1 MLRVGRK
8 IARSIHK
15 AITNEHSVDVSEVE
29 GVRSLHLG
37 SDTIQSS
44 MRLKDPNALEL
55 RYSRGMMVFML
66 FQKQPR
72 DLIVLGLGGGSIPK
86 YVYHHL
92 LQMKTRVVEIN
103 PRIIEVAR
111 SHFYTPEND
120 ERFEIIEGD
129 AVAFLRDN
137 PATTSM
143 LMMDAFGSSGL
154 PAELCSQDFFDS
166 CFEALTLDGMCAIN
180 LWGSDKN
187 YDVYLQRIETS
198 FHGRMLVMPTGRP
211 GNVVVFGF
219 KRAPNDLRWSTLRVR
234 AKALEAEHKIEFL
247 EFVERLREH
256 NPSTSNRLLLEP

>member
-15 AITNEHSVDVSEVE
+15 AITNEDSVDVSEIG

-44 MRLKDPNALEL
+44 MRVKEPNALEL
-55 RYSRGMMVFML
+55 RYSRGMMVYLL

-72 DLIVLGLGGGSIPK
+72 DLVVLGLGGGSIPK

-92 LQMKTRVVEIN
+92 PQVRTRVVEIN

-111 SHFYTPEND
+111 SHFYVPDND

-129 AVAFLRDN
+129 GAAFLREN
-137 PATTSM
+137 PGTTSM
-143 LMMDAFGSSGL
+143 LMMDAFGSHGL
-154 PAELCSQDFFDS
+154 PADLSSQDFFDS
-166 CFEALTLDGMCAIN
+166 CFEAITLDGMCAIN

-219 KRAPNDLRWSTLRVR
+219 RRAPSDLRWSTLRVR

-256 NPSTSNRLLLEP
+256 NPSTSNRLLFES